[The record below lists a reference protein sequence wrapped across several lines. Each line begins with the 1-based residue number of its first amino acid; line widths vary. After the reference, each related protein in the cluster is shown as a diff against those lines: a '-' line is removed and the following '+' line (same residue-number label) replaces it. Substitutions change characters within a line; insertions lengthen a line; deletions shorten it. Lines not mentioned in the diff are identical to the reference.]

1 MQNKTYYMVDASALP
16 EVFAKV
22 IEAKTLIENKTASNA
37 SEAIKMAGLSRSA
50 YYKYK
55 DKIFLCKDNNTN
67 KLDIQ
72 AILQDKAGVF
82 STFSSV
88 LFKNGANIITM
99 TQTEPKNGV
108 ASVFL
113 TIGIDT
119 LKCSVKDLVT
129 EAARSDGVINIKTV

>member
-1 MQNKTYYMVDASALP
+1 MQTKTYYMVDASALP

-22 IEAKTLIENKTASNA
+22 IEAKTLIENKTAANA

-82 STFSSV
+82 STLSNY

-99 TQTEPKNGV
+99 TQTEPKNGL
-108 ASVFL
+108 ASVYL
-113 TIGIDT
+113 TIGIESLACT
-119 LKCSVKDLVT
+119 VKSLITDASRL
-129 EAARSDGVINIKTV
+129 DGVISIKTV

>member
-1 MQNKTYYMVDASALP
+1 MQTKTYYMVDASALP

-22 IEAKTLIENKTASNA
+22 IEAKTLIENKTAANA

-82 STFSSV
+82 STLSNI
-88 LFKNGANIITM
+88 LFKNGANIVTM
-99 TQTEPKNGV
+99 NQSAPQDGLANV
-108 ASVFL
+108 SIMID
-113 TIGIDT
+113 IGGLKSPLEQLIKT
-119 LKCSVKDLVT
+119 LEKL
-129 EAARSDGVINIKTV
+129 DGVISIKTI

>member
-22 IEAKTLIENKTASNA
+22 IEAKTLIESKTAANA

-72 AILQDKAGVF
+72 AILQDKVGVF
-82 STFSSV
+82 STLSNI
-88 LFKNGANIITM
+88 LFQNGANIITM

-108 ASVFL
+108 ASVYI
-113 TIGIDT
+113 TIGVEG
-119 LKCSVKDLVT
+119 LKCSVKALIE
-129 EAARSDGVINIKTV
+129 EASRSDGVVSIKTV

>member
-1 MQNKTYYMVDASALP
+1 MQTKTYYMVDASALP

-22 IEAKTLIENKTASNA
+22 IKAKTLIESKAAANA

-82 STFSSV
+82 STLSNH

-108 ASVFL
+108 ASVYL
-113 TIGIDT
+113 TIGIEG
-119 LKCSVKDLVT
+119 LACSVKSLIT
-129 EAARSDGVINIKTV
+129 EASRLDGVISIKTV

>member
-22 IEAKTLIENKTASNA
+22 IEAKTLIESKAAANA

-82 STFSSV
+82 STLSNI

-108 ASVFL
+108 ASVFI
-113 TIGIDT
+113 TIGVEG
-119 LKCSVKDLVT
+119 LKCSVKSLIE
-129 EAARSDGVINIKTV
+129 EASRSDGVVSIKTV